1 MNVVLFCGGRGS
13 TALIKEMV
21 RWPGISL
28 TLLVNAYDDG
38 LSTGAIRRA
47 IPGFLGPSDFR
58 KNLVS
63 TLLQSGEQ
71 HLEVATLMEHRLK
84 LIDESVISFADL
96 LSKDSEFRRVW
107 MLFRD
112 SRKIELENYVKKF
125 ISYLVESSI
134 PFDFQDCAIG
144 NLVYAGAY
152 LEYDKNFQAAN
163 SRICN
168 LIGIN
173 ATIVSVSNEET
184 HLVGLVE
191 DGTVLRDESSIVNLN
206 SNHEILEIFL
216 LPSAISDLDIS
227 ILQTLDLSGKSE
239 YLKNKSK
246 IPDATTEAY
255 SALESADLIVYGSG
269 TQHSSLL
276 PSYMV
281 LTKNGI
287 VPKDTV
293 PRVLITN
300 LEWDYDIQGWS
311 IEELLSKFNKSWG
324 IEKTYEHVSHILVD
338 DKSPFRKTISESQ
351 NLDGINVTLG
361 NFRNATNPAI
371 HSGFA
376 VYKEIQNIIQFYRKQ
391 NSSGIHFTVS
401 LDSKQFLR
409 KKILEAEIGELHWPE
424 KIEVNFKFSTNPE
437 EQLIAEYEN
446 WLESSSTR
454 YFIGCTGHGQYAI
467 GDVLIAID
475 DMPET
480 MSALNIGNRFRTR
493 NEWILAKK
501 TVFEEKRLNQII
513 ATVGSIVVNILVAGK
528 FKKSVADPFS
538 RIFIIDRLS
547 LPNEF
552 NIRPLKNKK
561 SVLGLYSH
569 FWKSNLVTSEFQVKF
584 RATYGESKDR
594 KLIRQGLHET
604 WKLLWL

>member
-84 LIDESVISFADL
+84 LIDESVTSFADL
-96 LSKDSEFRRVW
+96 LSKDSEFQRVW

-351 NLDGINVTLG
+351 NLDGINLTLG

-401 LDSKQFLR
+401 LDSKQVLR